1 MGERQPVSASS
12 ASASASASLSLSI
25 SISIGL
31 SLSRGAG
38 DRVGNCASPQLADQL
53 ERAATSAALNVAEG
67 ARSQG
72 RNEAARYH
80 CAAGSA
86 SEARA
91 ALAIAEAWGHISN
104 AQRAPAEAK
113 LDRLGALLWG
123 LTHRK

>member
-1 MGERQPVSASS
+1 MTLVAQQVALEMIAAVRPLLLA
-12 ASASASASLSLSI
+12 I
-25 SISIGL
+25 
-31 SLSRGAG
+31 RP
-38 DRVGNCASPQLADQL
+38 RSPQLADQL

-80 CAAGSA
+80 FASGSA
-86 SEARA
+86 AEARA
-91 ALAIAEAWGHISN
+91 ALAIAEAWGHISL